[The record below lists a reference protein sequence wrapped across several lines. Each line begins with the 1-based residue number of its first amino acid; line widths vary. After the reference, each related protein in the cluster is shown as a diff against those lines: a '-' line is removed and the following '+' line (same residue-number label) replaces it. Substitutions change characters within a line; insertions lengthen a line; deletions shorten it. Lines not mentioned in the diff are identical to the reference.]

1 MAHVYNT
8 RHLRS
13 LTAPNTWPI
22 ERKKFY
28 WIKKPSPSTYPI
40 HLGMPILIW
49 LRDYLKIAKNKRE
62 VKYLLN
68 NKKVLINWRVRRDLG
83 FQVGLF
89 DVISIPEIGKHYRVI
104 IDERGK
110 LGLREISEEESKI
123 KIVRIIRKTMINNG
137 KIQVTGFDGSNYIV
151 DNSIKTGDSL
161 VVSLPDLEIR
171 DILKMEEGNQI
182 FIFYGSKVGKIG
194 ILKEVRILRK
204 PFGHTRFVKYINID
218 SKEEE
223 ETVWDYTVVIGKDKP
238 IITIR

>member
-1 MAHVYNT
+1 MC
-8 RHLRS
+8 
-13 LTAPNTWPI
+13 I
-22 ERKKFY
+22 
-28 WIKKPSPSTYPI
+28 
-40 HLGMPILIW
+40 
-49 LRDYLKIAKNKRE
+49 RDR
-62 VKYLLN
+62 
-68 NKKVLINWRVRRDLG
+68 
-83 FQVGLF
+83 
-89 DVISIPEIGKHYRVI
+89 
-104 IDERGK
+104 
-110 LGLREISEEESKI
+110 
-123 KIVRIIRKTMINNG
+123 INNG

-151 DNSIKTGDSL
+151 DNSVKTGDSL

-238 IITIR
+238 IITIK